1 MVRIETRGIGNNVKR
16 MANAG
21 FNNNDTN
28 KSIQQVVFFVKTTSR
43 LFETLSKLEFI
54 GKRKES
60 GIFVNEQTPQQ
71 AEAMQKAKRRF
82 FG

>member
-1 MVRIETRGIGNNVKR
+1 MLSNTASIR
-16 MANAG
+16 
-21 FNNNDTN
+21 FDNNDVN
-28 KSIQQVVFFVKTTSR
+28 KNIEKVIVFVKITSR

-60 GIFVNEQTPQQ
+60 GIFVKEERTGNIQQPSQT
-71 AEAMQKAKRRF
+71 KRRF

>member
-1 MVRIETRGIGNNVKR
+1 
-16 MANAG
+16 
-21 FNNNDTN
+21 NNDIN
-28 KSIQQVVFFVKTTSR
+28 KSIQQVVVFVRITSR

-60 GIFVNEQTPQQ
+60 GIFVKEESPQQ
-71 AEAMQKAKRRF
+71 TEAAQKARRRF